1 MRGDTKK
8 DETERWRRGYEQM
21 KGDGQGRMS
30 AETRGDEEGE
40 KRKRE
45 RTEAAQDV
53 ERERERASARARR
66 EGGDVKKWKGRRRCA
81 CS

>member
-1 MRGDTKK
+1 MSMRGDTKK
-8 DETERWRRGYEQM
+8 KDETEGWRRGYEQM

-45 RTEAAQDV
+45 RTEAAEDV
-53 ERERERASARARR
+53 ERERERART
-66 EGGDVKKWKGRRRCA
+66 EGGDVKRWKGR
-81 CS
+81 

>member
-21 KGDGQGRMS
+21 KRDGQGRMS
-30 AETRGDEEGE
+30 AETRGDEEGQ

-45 RTEAAQDV
+45 LKQQNIE
-53 ERERERASARARR
+53 SARASERTRR
-66 EGGDVKKWKGRRRCA
+66 EGA
-81 CS
+81 